1 MFWREKSEK
10 LMTNRLDRSKEK
22 DIYLT
27 ISVKDKGDL
36 YIERNILVPL
46 LI

>member
-1 MFWREKSEK
+1 MIS
-10 LMTNRLDRSKEK
+10 RLDRSKEK

-27 ISVKDKGDL
+27 INVKDKGGL
-36 YIERNILVPL
+36 YIERNILLPL